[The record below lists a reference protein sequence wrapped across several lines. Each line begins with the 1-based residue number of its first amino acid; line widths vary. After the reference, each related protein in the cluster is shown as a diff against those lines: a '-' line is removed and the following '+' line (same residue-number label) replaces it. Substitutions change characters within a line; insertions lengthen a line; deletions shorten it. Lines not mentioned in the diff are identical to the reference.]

1 MENVGQP
8 LENISESLENTEQT
22 PLTIEKP
29 KTPRKKKEK
38 DSAAQLESLKRGRE
52 RLAEKRKQRLEAKV
66 NEPLNKLDDVYNMCN
81 EVMKKLE
88 EQSKASIIHAERKNI
103 EKTTVVKVQEEVKTL
118 IPSPVKR
125 VRFFV

>member
-22 PLTIEKP
+22 PLIIEKP
-29 KTPRKKKEK
+29 KKPRKKRENN
-38 DSAAQLESLKRGRE
+38 SAAQLESLKRGRE

-88 EQSKASIIHAERKNI
+88 EQSKASIINAERKNI
-103 EKTTVVKVQEEVKTL
+103 EKTIVVKEQEEVKTP

>member
-1 MENVGQP
+1 M
-8 LENISESLENTEQT
+8 ENTEQT
-22 PLTIEKP
+22 PLTIEKQ
-29 KTPRKKKEK
+29 KKPRKKRENN
-38 DSAAQLESLKRGRE
+38 SAAQLESLKRGRE

-88 EQSKASIIHAERKNI
+88 EQSKASITNAERKNI
-103 EKTTVVKVQEEVKTL
+103 KKTVVVKEQEEVKTP